1 MKPIV
6 GLVCD
11 SHSNGKHLYHQV
23 GDKYIAALV
32 ECAGVTPILFPS
44 LEKPV
49 ATHEF
54 LDLVDGMLFTGAY
67 ANVQRQLYGLP
78 AAPEGEIEDPLRDQ
92 NVLPMIRATLDRG
105 IPMLGICRGFQE
117 LNVVFGGTLFPRVHE
132 IEGRMDHRE
141 NPEDPIEVQYGPAHN
156 VTPTQGGLLADLLG
170 AEPFDVNSI
179 HMQGV
184 DRVGEGLV
192 VEALAN
198 DGTVEALSVAEAKGF
213 ALAVQ
218 WHPEWRATENE
229 QSKIIYEA
237 FRKAASA
244 YQGERLG
251 TASQLKDASA

>member
-1 MKPIV
+1 
-6 GLVCD
+6 
-11 SHSNGKHLYHQV
+11 
-23 GDKYIAALV
+23 
-32 ECAGVTPILFPS
+32 
-44 LEKPV
+44 
-49 ATHEF
+49 
-54 LDLVDGMLFTGAY
+54 MLFTGAY

-198 DGTVEALSVAEAKGF
+198 DGTVEALSVAEAKDLLLRYNGIRSGGPPRMNNPRSFMRHF
-213 ALAVQ
+213 ARPPLPIKESAL
-218 WHPEWRATENE
+218 E
-229 QSKIIYEA
+229 QQ
-237 FRKAASA
+237 AS
-244 YQGERLG
+244 
-251 TASQLKDASA
+251 